1 MRAVSNSFLA
11 ALVVVALFWGN
22 CFSCPQLLMAL
33 AQKAPAH
40 ACCHHQKNAA
50 PQCETQSLSSF
61 VQAADTHVPAP
72 VTAAVPAPPAP
83 VLAVAEAAF
92 EQPAPNPPDL
102 EIQNSSIRI

>member
-22 CFSCPQLLMAL
+22 CFSCPQLLLAL
-33 AQKAPAH
+33 AQQTPAH
-40 ACCHHQKNAA
+40 ACCHHQKTSA
-50 PQCETQSLSSF
+50 PHCETQSLSSF

-72 VTAAVPAPPAP
+72 VPAALAPVPAAAFAP
-83 VLAVAEAAF
+83 VDVAF
-92 EQPAPNPPDL
+92 DRPAPNPPDL